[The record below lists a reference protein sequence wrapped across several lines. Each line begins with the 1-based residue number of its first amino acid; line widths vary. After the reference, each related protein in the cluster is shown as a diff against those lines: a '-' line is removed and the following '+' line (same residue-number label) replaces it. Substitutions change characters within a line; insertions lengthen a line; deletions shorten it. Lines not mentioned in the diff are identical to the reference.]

1 MLRLTHTYRQRVSNR
16 LAVLAAFLLV
26 AASLATGIDH
36 AMDNPAN
43 AANSMAASTA
53 TSMDR
58 GQVREASVN
67 KGFKVRLYLF
77 RRN

>member
-1 MLRLTHTYRQRVSNR
+1 
-16 LAVLAAFLLV
+16 
-26 AASLATGIDH
+26 
-36 AMDNPAN
+36 MDNPAN

-53 TSMDR
+53 ASMDR